1 MTGELYI
8 NGQDAYTE
16 WGVSLEDGAMEAL
29 MAPPPR
35 KPSIVNES
43 RLEHGKR
50 RMDLAPRLDERE
62 LTLPIHLVAATKAQ
76 YLTRYNSF
84 LSELASSEF
93 VSISTSHNPGVTYK
107 CMYVSCPQFS
117 QFLGGIAKF
126 ALRLTEPDPTD
137 RYEEDV

>member
-8 NGQDAYTE
+8 NGQDAYTT
-16 WGVSLEDGAMEAL
+16 WGVSLEDGALEAL

-50 RMDLAPRLDERE
+50 RMDLAPRIDERE

-76 YLTRYNSF
+76 YLTRYGSF
-84 LSELASSEF
+84 LTELRNKEYI
-93 VSISTSHNPGVTYK
+93 VITTSHQPNERYK
-107 CMYVSCPQFS
+107 CMYVSCQQFR
-117 QFLGGIAKF
+117 QFIDGMAVF
-126 ALRLTEPDPTD
+126 SLRLTEPNPSD
-137 RYEEDV
+137 RTLL